1 MISLLYVDDEPALL
15 DVCRLFLE
23 QEGDISVVTAGTVE
37 EALSRVATGTFDV
50 IISDYQM
57 PDIDGLSFLRIIRRQ
72 FPDMPFILFTGRG
85 REEVAVEAINS
96 GADSYIQKGGDPRAQ
111 YKELSHRVRQIVR
124 RRKAESELRLMKFSV
139 DHASEGI
146 VWMRVNGEVAYYNDA
161 ICAMLGY
168 TPQEFSTL
176 SVADLRPHLSP
187 ESLSSGWDRLLARQC
202 AIVEENLL
210 KKDGSFLPVE
220 VVLNYNEQGANPL
233 IFAFVRDI
241 SDRRHSEE
249 NLRKAVQRL
258 LQMEDGLHHQFDELK
273 KSDHAMREIGQRY
286 QLLSAKTKD
295 WIWEIDAQC
304 RITSSSHQVREILGF
319 DPAELAG
326 KRFSDLQ
333 SPACALRGLPG
344 LIGILEK
351 KEVFG
356 PVLLRVLHRDGRE
369 VLLELSG
376 IPAHSREGS
385 FSGFYGVARDI
396 SGKNLPGSA
405 PQAGPLRY
413 NSLLEQ
419 SGDAIFV
426 TDVQTGLLTDANQH
440 ALRLVKRTLPEIR
453 AMPESGL
460 YRSPEGDPVRGENP
474 GTLPIGGE
482 RDVTEDV
489 ILDRDGNRIPVIVST
504 RLLQVGDRQVRV
516 GIYHDISDLRAIE
529 ETLREK
535 TDELDRFF
543 TAGPDLLCVLDRD
556 GRILRLNP
564 AGEALLCCSARAGAD
579 LSLPEAVHPE
589 DRAAT
594 CSFLQHLGREGKAVT
609 FVNRVA
615 HPDGSCR
622 WLEWR
627 AFLSGRDQIYAVAR
641 DLTGQKRAEQALAI
655 ANKKLSLLAD
665 LTRHDIRNKLTV
677 LTGYLDLFRSCPAEP
692 YFSMYTE
699 KINETV
705 AAISAQLEFIRIY
718 QKIGSAEP
726 AWYNVENLFSN
737 ACRQREIPSVV
748 ISSHQDGW
756 EICADPL
763 IERVFSTLVD
773 NAFRYGTTLTEL
785 RCSAHESPAGLVV
798 IIEDNGIGIAQDKK
812 EQIFEKEAARTPG
825 QSHSLFLAREILSM
839 TGITLRETG
848 RAGKGARFE
857 MQVPKGMYRFNEPEP
872 GRQDKPLSA
881 PDFITPPHH
890 NHTS

>member
-1 MISLLYVDDEPALL
+1 
-15 DVCRLFLE
+15 
-23 QEGDISVVTAGTVE
+23 
-37 EALSRVATGTFDV
+37 
-50 IISDYQM
+50 
-57 PDIDGLSFLRIIRRQ
+57 
-72 FPDMPFILFTGRG
+72 
-85 REEVAVEAINS
+85 
-96 GADSYIQKGGDPRAQ
+96 
-111 YKELSHRVRQIVR
+111 
-124 RRKAESELRLMKFSV
+124 MKFSV

-146 VWMRVNGEVAYYNDA
+146 VWMRVNGEIVYYNDA

-176 SVADLRPHLSP
+176 SVANIRPGLSH
-187 ESLSSGWDRLLARQC
+187 ESLSSGGGRLHSRQC
-202 AIVEENLL
+202 TMVEESLL

-220 VVLNYNEQGANPL
+220 LVLNYSEQGTDPL

-241 SDRRHSEE
+241 SERRLSEE

-258 LQMEDGLHHQFDELK
+258 LQMEDGLHQQFDELK
-273 KSDHAMREIGQRY
+273 KSDHAIREIGQRY

-295 WIWEIDAQC
+295 WIWEIDADG
-304 RITSSSHQVREILGF
+304 RLTYSSPQVQEILGF

-326 KRFSDLQ
+326 KSFSDLQ
-333 SPACALRGLPG
+333 APACALRGSAELT
-344 LIGILEK
+344 GIIAK
-351 KEVFG
+351 KEVFDSFLL
-356 PVLLRVLHRDGRE
+356 PVMHRDGRE
-369 VLLELSG
+369 IALELTG
-376 IPAHSREGS
+376 IPIHLRQGS
-385 FSGFYGVARDI
+385 FSGFYGIARDI
-396 SGKNLPGSA
+396 SDNNPPA

-426 TDVQTGLLTDANQH
+426 TDVKTGLLTDANQH
-440 ALRLVKRTLPEIR
+440 ALCLVKRTLAEIR
-453 AMPESGL
+453 TMPESGL
-460 YRSPEGDPVRGENP
+460 HCPVTEEQESEENSRIPPAGED
-474 GTLPIGGE
+474 T
-482 RDVTEDV
+482 DVTEDV
-489 ILDRDGNRIPVIVST
+489 IIDHDGNRIPVIMST
-504 RLLQVGDRQVRV
+504 RLLQVGDCQVRI
-516 GIYHDISDLRAIE
+516 GIYHDISDLRSIE

-543 TAGPDLLCVLDRD
+543 TSGPDLFCILDRD

-564 AGEALLCCSARAGAD
+564 AGEVLLCSHIRKGEDLFLAGI
-579 LSLPEAVHPE
+579 VHPD

-594 CSFLQHLGREGKAVT
+594 RSSLRHMGREGKAT
-609 FVNRVA
+609 IFVNRVA

-627 AFLSGRDQIYAVAR
+627 AFLSGRNQIYAVAR

-655 ANKKLSLLAD
+655 ANRKLSLLTD

-699 KINETV
+699 KLNETV
-705 AAISAQLEFIRIY
+705 AAISAQLEFIRVY

-726 AWYNVENLFSN
+726 AWYNVEHLFSN
-737 ACRQREIPSVV
+737 ACRQREMPTV
-748 ISSHQDGW
+748 ITSSHQDGC

-763 IERVFSTLVD
+763 IDRVFSTLVD
-773 NAFRYGTTLTEL
+773 NAFRYGTTLTEI
-785 RCSAHESPAGLVV
+785 RRSVHESPDGLVV

-812 EQIFEKEAARTPG
+812 EQIFEKEAGRIPG

-848 RAGKGARFE
+848 RAGKGACFE
-857 MQVPKGMYRFNEPEP
+857 MQVPKGMYRFSEHEPD
-872 GRQDKPLSA
+872 RDDKPLFA
-881 PDFITPPHH
+881 PDFITLPHH

>member
-15 DVCRLFLE
+15 DVCRRFLE
-23 QEGDISVVTAGTVE
+23 QEGDITVSTVVSVE
-37 EALSRVATGTFDV
+37 EALTRIAGGTFDA

-57 PDIDGLSFLRIIRRQ
+57 PDVDGISFLRTIRQ
-72 FPDMPFILFTGRG
+72 QYPDMPFILFTGRG
-85 REEVAVEAINS
+85 REEVVIEAINN

-146 VWMRVNGEVAYYNDA
+146 VWMRVNGEIAYYNDA

-168 TPQEFSTL
+168 TLQEFSAL
-176 SVADLRPHLSP
+176 SVADLRPGWSH
-187 ESLSSGWDRLLARQC
+187 ESLSSGGKRLPSRQC

-220 VVLNYNEQGANPL
+220 LVLNYNEQGANPL

-241 SDRRHSEE
+241 SERRLSEK

-258 LQMEDGLHHQFDELK
+258 LQMEDGLHLQFDELK
-273 KSDHAMREIGQRY
+273 KSDHAIREIGRRY

-295 WIWEIDAQC
+295 WVWEIDSDGRLAY
-304 RITSSSHQVREILGF
+304 SNPQVQEILGF
-319 DPAELAG
+319 DPAEMAG
-326 KRFSDLQ
+326 KSFSDLQ
-333 SPACALRGLPG
+333 APAYAGRRSEELT
-344 LIGILEK
+344 GIMEK
-351 KEVFG
+351 KEAFSSI
-356 PVLLRVLHRDGRE
+356 LLRLMHRDGRE
-369 VLLELSG
+369 VLLELTG
-376 IPAHSREGS
+376 IPVNSREGS
-385 FSGFYGVARDI
+385 FSGFYGIARDI
-396 SGKNLPGSA
+396 SDNSPPA

-426 TDVQTGLLTDANQH
+426 TDVKTGLLTDANQR
-440 ALRLVKRTLPEIR
+440 ALSLIKRTLPEIR
-453 AMPESGL
+453 TMPESGL
-460 YRSPEGDPVRGENP
+460 HCPLKEEQESEEGPGMPPAGED
-474 GTLPIGGE
+474 T
-482 RDVTEDV
+482 DVTEDV
-489 ILDRDGNRIPVIVST
+489 IIDRDGNRIPVIMST

-543 TAGPDLLCVLDRD
+543 TSGPDLFCILDRD

-564 AGEALLCCSARAGAD
+564 AGEVLLCCHARKGEDLFLAGI
-579 LSLPEAVHPE
+579 VHPD

-594 CSFLQHLGREGKAVT
+594 RSTLRHMGRGGKAT
-609 FVNRVA
+609 IFVNRVA

-627 AFLSGRDQIYAVAR
+627 AFSSGRNQIYAVAR

-655 ANKKLSLLAD
+655 ANRKLSLFAD
-665 LTRHDIRNKLTV
+665 LTRHDIRNKLIV

-699 KINETV
+699 KLNETV
-705 AAISAQLEFIRIY
+705 AAISAQLEFIRVY

-726 AWYNVENLFSN
+726 AWYNVEHLFSH
-737 ACRQREIPSVV
+737 ACRQREIPSD
-748 ISSHQDGW
+748 ITSSHQDGW

-763 IERVFSTLVD
+763 IDRVFSMLVD
-773 NAFRYGTTLTEL
+773 NAFRYGTTVTEI
-785 RCSAHESPAGLVV
+785 RRSAHESPGGLVV

-812 EQIFEKEAARTPG
+812 EQIFEKEEGRMPG

-848 RAGKGARFE
+848 RAGRGARFE
-857 MQVPKGMYRFNEPEP
+857 MQVPKGMYRFSEPEP
-872 GRQDKPLSA
+872 DRHDKPLYA

>member
-15 DVCRLFLE
+15 DVCRRFLE
-23 QEGDISVVTAGTVE
+23 QEGDISVSIAVSVE
-37 EALSRVATGTFDV
+37 DALTRIATGTFDA

-57 PDIDGLSFLRIIRRQ
+57 PDVDGISFLRTIRQ
-72 FPDMPFILFTGRG
+72 QHPDMPFILFTGRG
-85 REEVAVEAINS
+85 REEVVIEAINN
-96 GADSYIQKGGDPRAQ
+96 GADSYIQKGGDPRAL

-146 VWMRVNGEVAYYNDA
+146 VWMRVNGKIAYYNDA

-176 SVADLRPHLSP
+176 EVADLRPGLSH
-187 ESLSSGWDRLLARQC
+187 ESLSSGGSRLLSRQC
-202 AIVEENLL
+202 TIVEENLL

-220 VVLNYNEQGANPL
+220 LFFNYNEQGADPL

-241 SDRRHSEE
+241 SERRRSEE

-258 LQMEDGLHHQFDELK
+258 LQMEDGLHQQFDELK

-286 QLLSAKTKD
+286 QLLSVKTKD
-295 WIWEIDAQC
+295 WIWEIDADGHL
-304 RITSSSHQVREILGF
+304 TFSSPQVQGILGI

-326 KRFSDLQ
+326 KSFSDLQ
-333 SPACALRGLPG
+333 TPACAGRGSAELT
-344 LIGILEK
+344 GIMEK
-351 KEVFG
+351 KEAFG
-356 PVLLRVLHRDGRE
+356 SVLLRVMHRDGRE
-369 VLLELSG
+369 VLLDLTG
-376 IPAHSREGS
+376 IPVHSREGS
-385 FSGFYGVARDI
+385 FSGFYGIARDI
-396 SGKNLPGSA
+396 SENNPPALH
-405 PQAGPLRY
+405 AGPLRY
-413 NSLLEQ
+413 NSFLEQ

-426 TDVQTGLLTDANQH
+426 TDLKTGLLTDANQP
-440 ALRLVKRTLPEIR
+440 ALRLVKRTLSEIR
-453 AMPESGL
+453 TMPESGL
-460 YRSPEGDPVRGENP
+460 HCPLTEELESGEDPGMPPAGED
-474 GTLPIGGE
+474 T
-482 RDVTEDV
+482 DVTEDV
-489 ILDRDGNRIPVIVST
+489 IIDRDGNCIPVITSA
-504 RLLQVGDRQVRV
+504 RLLQVDDRQVRV

-543 TAGPDLLCVLDRD
+543 TSGPDLFCILDRD

-564 AGEALLCCSARAGAD
+564 AGEILLRSRVRNGEDLFLAGII
-579 LSLPEAVHPE
+579 HPD

-594 CSFLQHLGREGKAVT
+594 RSTLRHMERGGKATT

-615 HPDGSCR
+615 HPDRSCR

-627 AFLSGRDQIYAVAR
+627 AFLSSRNQIYAVAR
-641 DLTGQKRAEQALAI
+641 DLTGQKRAEQDLAI
-655 ANKKLSLLAD
+655 ANRKLSLLAD

-677 LTGYLDLFRSCPAEP
+677 LTGYLNLFRSCPAEP

-699 KINETV
+699 KLNETV

-726 AWYNVENLFSN
+726 AWYNVEHLFSN
-737 ACRQREIPSVV
+737 VCRQREIPSV
-748 ISSHQDGW
+748 ITSSHQDGW

-763 IERVFSTLVD
+763 IDRVFSTLVD
-773 NAFRYGTTLTEL
+773 NAFRYGTTVTEIRRRTL
-785 RCSAHESPAGLVV
+785 ESPDGLVV
-798 IIEDNGIGIAQDKK
+798 IIEDNGIGIAQDRK
-812 EQIFEKEAARTPG
+812 ELIFENEEGRMPG

-857 MQVPKGMYRFNEPEP
+857 MQVPKGMYRFGEPEP
-872 GRQDKPLSA
+872 DQHDKSLFA
-881 PDFITPPHH
+881 PDFITLPHH